1 MLSKLMLGDIFYNI
15 LVKSGN
21 CFKSI
26 CNLFKRKSEYRYTP
40 VHLMRTEIEI
50 ETLLDESDDIPQA
63 RFIPQHPK
71 KTRQDVLETLNAIDS
86 CGNVTSFDIANN
98 CTYKWQELNNCCLS
112 VGLLPPFILFNFI
125 LLFISSEAAITHSRP
140 FSVNSLYPPPFKQ
153 SL

>member
-63 RFIPQHPK
+63 RFIPQSPK

-86 CGNVTSFDIANN
+86 CGNVTSFDITNN
-98 CTYKWQELNNCCLS
+98 M
-112 VGLLPPFILFNFI
+112 
-125 LLFISSEAAITHSRP
+125 SSMSSMNESGFYSAGESDDEDAIFRVLEEDDTVIDFFHNTN
-140 FSVNSLYPPPFKQ
+140 VL
-153 SL
+153 